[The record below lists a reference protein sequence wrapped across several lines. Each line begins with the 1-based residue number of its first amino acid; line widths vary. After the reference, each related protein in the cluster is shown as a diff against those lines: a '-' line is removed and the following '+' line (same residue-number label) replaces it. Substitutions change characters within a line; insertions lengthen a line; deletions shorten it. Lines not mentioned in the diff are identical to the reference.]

1 MAKEEKLY
9 TLTEL
14 SKLAGVSMPTLQRYK
29 KQYQSRIPSVGKG
42 RSQRYPEAAIEEV
55 RKIKSENLK
64 KRGRPRKK
72 GKKAASPRKTA
83 SRRTAR
89 AAKGGG
95 RGRKSTGGGELLTLT
110 EIGRRT
116 GISYPTLVRYVKLH
130 LNEIPHEG
138 SGRKRRFP
146 VEAIKVFERLRG
158 ASKRGRKPRSKKPAA
173 RRGVGTDRALAQ
185 RIRKLESAQKSI
197 ARQLDSVI
205 SLLKKP
211 VRVTIEPQSGD
222 PSRRRAGPVGGRRPR
237 SPGGGRE

>member
-1 MAKEEKLY
+1 MAKQERLY

-42 RSQRYPEAAIEEV
+42 RSQRYPEAAIEVVQE
-55 RKIKSENLK
+55 IKSENLK

-72 GKKAASPRKTA
+72 GRKASPRKKA
-83 SRRTAR
+83 SRRTTR
-89 AAKGGG
+89 ASKKGGA
-95 RGRKSTGGGELLTLT
+95 RGRKKAGGELLTLT

-130 LNEIPHEG
+130 LDQIPHEG
-138 SGRKRRFP
+138 TGRKRRFP
-146 VEAIKVFERLRG
+146 PEAIPVFKRLRG
-158 ASKRGRKPRSKKPAA
+158 ASKRGRKPRSKKVAA

-197 ARQLDSVI
+197 AKQLDSVI

-211 VRVTIEPQSGD
+211 VRVTIEPQ
-222 PSRRRAGPVGGRRPR
+222 
-237 SPGGGRE
+237 